1 MRMEPVVTEELIAR
15 QPPEAQA
22 IIRALLA
29 KMGEMEAELREL
41 AEGHASHIERLPG
54 FSVFTVAD

>member
-1 MRMEPVVTEELIAR
+1 MGMELVITEELIAR

-29 KMGEMEAELREL
+29 KMAEMEAELREL
-41 AEGHASHIERLPG
+41 RGQVQTS
-54 FSVFTVAD
+54 